1 VGKCKNIPC
10 LTKGESKMKKTNQ
23 TSGTHLQGTVETSYD
38 NLVKIFGEPHIKGE
52 PGSKID
58 VEWAFEFDDGTIST
72 IYNWKDGLC
81 YQGDDGDP
89 VESITDWHVGGMYK
103 DALTKVKE
111 KIEPKKAKQLE
122 LPF

>member
-1 VGKCKNIPC
+1 MFNKQKDN
-10 LTKGESKMKKTNQ
+10 MKKTNQ

-38 NLVKIFGEPHIKGE
+38 NLVKIFGEPHLKGE
-52 PGSKID
+52 TGNKTD
-58 VEWAFEFDDGTIST
+58 VEWAFKFDDGTIST

-89 VESITDWHVGGMYK
+89 VETITDWHVGGMHK

-122 LPF
+122 LPLN